1 MQDLVVSV
9 QPTFYCENH
18 CPYCYLGSEIKNNE
32 ILDLK
37 ILESRLSELSEIA
50 KISQIDLFGGELD
63 FLPMSYLFELVKLCK
78 KFSKE
83 ITISTGARTG
93 LCLSVAR
100 DEKVKLGISLNEER
114 PYNKETEE
122 FILEYRDY
130 YKNITIL
137 MVVLPSL
144 IKKSPVEICDYLQKF
159 NLSVTF
165 FRYISSVSN
174 NPYNI
179 SSSKY
184 IKFIKELYSWYI
196 QHNQSPYAENLY
208 TFPIVYPTKESL
220 GSPLISSNIFILPNG
235 NYSWVAYKKGL
246 EYFKASSDLSVW
258 KKDSISEYKRYYK
271 LCHKCPYFNNCLA
284 EHLDLDTIENKGCLL
299 PDLIQYLSGI

>member
-18 CPYCYLGSEIKNNE
+18 CPYCYLGNEIRNNE
-32 ILDLK
+32 TLDLK
-37 ILESRLSELSEIA
+37 TLEGRLFELSEIA

-63 FLPMSYLFELVKLCK
+63 FLPISYLLELVKLCK

-100 DEKVKLGISLNEER
+100 DEKVKLGISLNDER

-122 FILEYRDY
+122 FILKYKDY

-159 NLSVTF
+159 NLPVTF

-179 SSSKY
+179 SSNKY

-235 NYSWVAYKKGL
+235 DYSWVAYRGGL
-246 EYFKASSDLSVW
+246 EYFKASSDLSIW

-271 LCHKCPYFNNCLA
+271 LCNKCPYFNNCLA